1 MSKINEVCPEC
12 DHKWSFEIQDHRNR
26 KRSEIGR
33 FGLRREYEVKKL
45 CPKCHPQSSEVTG
58 VNSEMDIE
66 KKQKLDVE
74 VRVPRFEL
82 KRDVIL
88 TPETETQ
95 IDEAIVKIKFHKRI
109 YEEWDFASVDPS
121 GKGLIINF
129 YGKPGT
135 GKTIAAEALA
145 GTLGNTF
152 ISLGMS
158 DVESKFMG
166 DTAKNIRMAFEAA
179 NHHNSI
185 LFFDEADTLLGKRLS
200 NVTQGI
206 DNEVN
211 SMRSTLL
218 IELERFEGV
227 VIFASNFASNYDK
240 AFQSRISQ
248 HVHFDIPGFEGR
260 KALWA
265 KHLVEKIPI
274 EGDRSELIES
284 LATGSEGLVGR
295 DIRTCIRLALP
306 KAIMEEEATGSP
318 AHLKQEH
325 LMQAIQQV
333 NKSIQEVGSDVSGE
347 LKVGS
352 NLLGVKIKKEN

>member
-1 MSKINEVCPEC
+1 MPTIHKECPEC
-12 DHKWSFEIQDHRNR
+12 DHKWSFEIENAKNR
-26 KRSEIGR
+26 KITEIGKL
-33 FGLRREYEVKKL
+33 GLLREYEEKKL
-45 CPKCHPQSSEVTG
+45 CPKCHPKSIEATG
-58 VNSEMDIE
+58 ADSEMDIE

-88 TPETETQ
+88 TPETLTQ
-95 IDEAIVKIKFHKRI
+95 IEEAIIKIRFHKRI
-109 YEEWDFASVDPS
+109 YEDWDFASVDPS

-135 GKTIAAEALA
+135 GKTITAEALA
-145 GTLGNTF
+145 GTLGKTF

-179 NHHNSI
+179 KQHDSI

-218 IELERFEGV
+218 IELERYEGV
-227 VIFASNFASNYDK
+227 VIFASNFVSNYDK
-240 AFQSRISQ
+240 AFQSRISH
-248 HVHFDIPGFEGR
+248 HVHFDIPDFEGR

-274 EGDRSELIES
+274 EGDRSELIEL
-284 LATGSEGLVGR
+284 LATESEGLVGR

-318 AHLKQEH
+318 AHLKEEH
-325 LMQAIQQV
+325 LIQAIQQV
-333 NKSIQEVGSDVSGE
+333 KKSIQDVGSDVNKNS
-347 LKVGS
+347 KIAYD
-352 NLLGVKIKKEN
+352 LLGVSTKKEN